1 MDIFFLCKLKVIYNV
16 HVLVLNADANKL
28 LLKKG
33 KNYYPFQYQLSLHK
47 INVENMQLY
56 KVDFPEKL
64 SAFLEVFFIS
74 SVKLSA

>member
-16 HVLVLNADANKL
+16 HILVLNADANKL

-33 KNYYPFQYQLSLHK
+33 KNYPFQYQLSLHK